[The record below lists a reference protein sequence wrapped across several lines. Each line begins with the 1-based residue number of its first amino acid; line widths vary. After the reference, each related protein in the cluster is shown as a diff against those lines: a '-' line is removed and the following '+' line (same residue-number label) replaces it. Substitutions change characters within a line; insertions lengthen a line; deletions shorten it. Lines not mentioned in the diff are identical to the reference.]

1 MILKSI
7 KKLFNKKENPALSE
21 IEKLKKTVEEQE
33 KTINRIY
40 KRSNF
45 DSLDFDPI
53 SINDEEKY
61 EALMGKIFDKSMH
74 PSLRRKMTG
83 AIDSA
88 KEKGFAMDG
97 MQTFAQDD
105 QVSFKNAIYSNGI
118 YSNSNLFYFAQSTF
132 PGFTTLGML
141 SQHWL
146 IAKACIVPAKD
157 AVRKGYDIEAKGADD
172 KIKKE
177 ILKLDKKFRLKY
189 NMINL
194 VQFANVFGIRI
205 AMFKVASTDPDYY
218 YKPFNIDGVLPGT
231 YEGISQI
238 DPYWVS
244 PQLDSKSVSD
254 PTAINFYEPEW
265 WNISGKLVHHT
276 HLVIY
281 RPEEVADFLKPS
293 YMYAGIS
300 KVQKILISAYAAE
313 RTADEGPILVA
324 SKRMTVMKLDT
335 AQALADKPSFLKR
348 MQFWVDWMTNKGVK
362 IIGDGEEIQ
371 QFDTNLQGIEEV
383 TMLQY
388 QRAAASVGMPATK
401 LLETSPKGWSG
412 EGEYEDSNYR
422 QLIESIQEEALEPL
436 AKMHHQLVIKS
447 IIEPKYGVTF
457 DCNIIFNPLD
467 ALTDKEQAEV
477 NKINADTDSVLV
489 MAGAIDG
496 QDVRDRLRN
505 NPDSS
510 YTSLDKEAPEPEEN
524 MIELGLG
531 KEEEIE
537 KDESETEN

>member
-7 KKLFNKKENPALSE
+7 KKLLSKKENPILKE
-21 IEKLKKTVEEQE
+21 IETLKQTVEDQE
-33 KTINRIY
+33 KTINRLY
-40 KRSNF
+40 KRSNLA
-45 DSLDFDPI
+45 SLDFDPTVI
-53 SINDEEKY
+53 DDEAKY
-61 EALMGKIFDKSMH
+61 EALMKNIFDKSMH

-88 KEKGFAMDG
+88 KSKGLAMDSVE
-97 MQTFAQDD
+97 MFAQDD
-105 QVSFKNAIYSNGI
+105 QTSFKNAIYGNGLFSNPA
-118 YSNSNLFYFAQSTF
+118 LFYFSQSTF
-132 PGFTTLGML
+132 PGFTTLGIL
-141 SQHWL
+141 AQHWM
-146 IAKACIVPAKD
+146 ISKACLVPAKD
-157 AVRKGYDIEAKGADD
+157 AVRKGYDIEAKGVDD

-177 ILKLDKKFRLKY
+177 ILKLDKKFKLKY
-189 NMINL
+189 NMVNL
-194 VQFANVFGIRI
+194 VQFGRVFGIRI
-205 AMFKVASTDPDYY
+205 AMFKVASDDPDYY

-231 YEGISQI
+231 YEGIAQI

-244 PQLDSKSVSD
+244 PQLDSKAASD
-254 PTAINFYEPEW
+254 PSAINFYEPMW
-265 WNISGKLVHHT
+265 WNIAGKLVHHT
-276 HLVIY
+276 HLVVY

-300 KVQKILISAYAAE
+300 MVQKILMSVYAAE
-313 RTADEGPILVA
+313 KTADEGPVLVA

-335 AQALADKPSFLKR
+335 AQAIADKPSFLKR
-348 MQFWVDWMTNKGVK
+348 MQFWSDWMTNKGVK
-362 IIGDGEEIQ
+362 IIGDNEEIQ

-401 LLETSPKGWSG
+401 LLETSPKGWGG
-412 EGEYEDSNYR
+412 EGQYEDGNYR
-422 QLIESIQEEALEPL
+422 QLIETIQDEALEPL
-436 AKMHHQLVIKS
+436 AKMHHQLLVKS

-496 QDVRDRLRN
+496 QEVRDRLRSD
-505 NPDSS
+505 PDSC
-510 YTSLDKEAPEPEEN
+510 YASLDKEAPEPEEDPFD
-524 MIELGLG
+524 LGQ
-531 KEEEIE
+531 ESEIE
-537 KDESETEN
+537 KNESETDE